1 MNPESAP
8 GGGSGAGVEPG
19 GGSDVGRGLGVW
31 EGVGEGSGLGV
42 GVGVGVDE
50 GSGLGLGLGLGLGVG
65 FLSTAIAGADDASV
79 RAAARTQAS
88 LLDPPRP
95 RPWFMDLSSLSG
107 EGLTG
112 GFEASPVPHTREPH
126 R

>member
-42 GVGVGVDE
+42 GVGVGVGE
-50 GSGLGLGLGLGLGVG
+50 GSGLGLGLGVG

-79 RAAARTQAS
+79 RAAARTQAN

-107 EGLTG
+107 EGLMG